1 MVQFS
6 HRQKKGAVLTGAI
19 ANDYCRKMEGSI
31 MVTRKEGKITSAK
44 KKVLK
49 KANFSL
55 MAPDARSV
63 QLAGDFNSWN
73 PTVNPLK
80 KSSNGLWK
88 INLNLSP
95 GRYEY
100 RFLVDGRWQND
111 PHCASYVANPFGED
125 NCLLIVE

>member
-1 MVQFS
+1 
-6 HRQKKGAVLTGAI
+6 
-19 ANDYCRKMEGSI
+19 
-31 MVTRKEGKITSAK
+31 MVTRKDAKSTSAK

-49 KANFSL
+49 KANFSFI
-55 MAPDARSV
+55 APDAHSV
-63 QLAGDFNSWN
+63 QLAGDFNAWN

-100 RFLVDGRWQND
+100 RFLVDGKWHND
-111 PHCASYVANPFGED
+111 PQCATHVANPFGED
-125 NCLLIVE
+125 NCLLILD